1 MSQALPHQAPPAAST
16 ARDLDAAAVGRVL
29 NRWAAAPEAPW
40 LHAEVARRMAERLPV
55 IRSQPETV
63 LQWWA
68 HAGASDALLRQAY
81 PKARQLH
88 VEPTPALL
96 ARSAQ
101 AHAAPW
107 WSARR
112 WAGPGASA
120 VLASEL
126 PPAAGGLL
134 WANMVLHG
142 AVDPPQLLAQWRRVL
157 AVDGF
162 LMFSTLGPGTLR
174 ELHAL
179 YGELGAGSPGAPL
192 VDMHDIGDM
201 LVHAGFADPVMDQEQ
216 LTLTWATPEALLAE
230 LRQLGGNADPAR
242 WPGLRTPRWH
252 RRLLEALAAR
262 AGADG
267 RIAMRFEVVYGHAFN
282 PPPRPVVAAQTSV
295 SLDDMRS
302 MVRSG
307 GRPPRKHGPDTSP

>member
-1 MSQALPHQAPPAAST
+1 MSNALPHEAPPAAST
-16 ARDLDAAAVGRVL
+16 ARDLDAAAVQRVL
-29 NRWAAAPEAPW
+29 GRWAAAPEAPW
-40 LHAEVARRMAERLPV
+40 LHTEVARRMAERLPV

-68 HAGASDALLRQAY
+68 HAGGSDALLRQTY
-81 PKARQLH
+81 RKARQLR
-88 VEPTPALL
+88 VEPTGALL

-101 AHAAPW
+101 AGAAPW

-112 WAGPGASA
+112 WTGAA
-120 VLASEL
+120 APAIAEADVPA
-126 PPAAGGLL
+126 AAGGLL
-134 WANMVLHG
+134 WANMVLHA
-142 AVDPPQLLAQWRRVL
+142 AVDPPRLLAQWRRAL

-162 LMFSTLGPGTLR
+162 LMFSTLGPDTLR

-179 YGELGAGSPGAPL
+179 YADIGAGSPAAPL

-242 WPGLRTPRWH
+242 AAGLRTPRWH
-252 RRLLEALAAR
+252 RRLREALAAR
-262 AGADG
+262 AGPDG

-282 PPPRPVVAAQTSV
+282 PAPRPPVAASTSV
-295 SLDDMRS
+295 SLDDMRA
-302 MVRSG
+302 MVRAG
-307 GRPPRKHGPDTSP
+307 VKPPPKRSP